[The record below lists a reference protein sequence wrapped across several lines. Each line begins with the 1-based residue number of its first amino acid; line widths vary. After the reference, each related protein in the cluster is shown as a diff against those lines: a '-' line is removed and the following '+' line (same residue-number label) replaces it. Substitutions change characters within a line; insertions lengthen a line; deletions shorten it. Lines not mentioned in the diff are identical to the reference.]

1 MHKSPNIPSSLS
13 LPLTYTNP
21 STHPYRMGNS
31 ALTSQAL
38 SAPPYLLSFFIVLL
52 TAHLSDHHCSRSPYI
67 ILHSLLACT
76 GYLLLT
82 ISGPLQLSSLW
93 RYMAIFPASAGFFS
107 AVTII
112 ITWTINNQPTGTRR
126 GAGVVMLGFLGQLG
140 PLIGVRLYP
149 DEEGP
154 YYTKGM
160 AICTGFMAVVAG
172 LAWGLRGYLRRKN
185 VEEYIEVED
194 DDREG
199 LVEGKR
205 KRRRRFVFIL

>member
-1 MHKSPNIPSSLS
+1 
-13 LPLTYTNP
+13 
-21 STHPYRMGNS
+21 MGNS

-38 SAPPYLLSFFIVLL
+38 SAPPYLLSFLIVLL
-52 TAHLSDHHCSRSPYI
+52 TAHLSDHHRSRSPYVV
-67 ILHSLLACT
+67 LHSLLACT

-82 ISGPLQLSSLW
+82 ISAFLQLSSTW

-126 GAGVVMLGFLGQLG
+126 AGGVVMLGFLGQLG

-160 AICTGFMAVVAG
+160 AICAAFMAAAAA

-185 VEEYIEVED
+185 AEEFVEVQD
-194 DDREG
+194 DDEEG

-205 KRRRRFVFIL
+205 KRGGGRFVFIL

>member
-1 MHKSPNIPSSLS
+1 
-13 LPLTYTNP
+13 
-21 STHPYRMGNS
+21 MGNS

-38 SAPPYLLSFFIVLL
+38 SAPPYLLSFLIVLL

-76 GYLLLT
+76 GYLILT
-82 ISGPLQLSSLW
+82 VSGPLQLSYLW

-160 AICTGFMAVVAG
+160 AVCAGFMAAVAG
-172 LAWGLRGYLRRKN
+172 LTWGLRGYLKRKN
-185 VEEYIEVED
+185 AEGYVKIEDAAD
-194 DDREG
+194 DDEEG
-199 LVEGKR
+199 LMEGKR
-205 KRRRRFVFIL
+205 RGGGRRFVFIL

>member
-1 MHKSPNIPSSLS
+1 
-13 LPLTYTNP
+13 
-21 STHPYRMGNS
+21 MGNS

-38 SAPPYLLSFFIVLL
+38 SAPPYLFSFLIVL
-52 TAHLSDHHCSRSPYI
+52 TAHLSDHHCSRSPYV

-76 GYLLLT
+76 GYFLLT

-112 ITWTINNQPTGTRR
+112 ITWTINNEPTGTRR
-126 GAGVVMLGFLGQLG
+126 SAGVVMLGFLGQLG

-160 AICTGFMAVVAG
+160 AVCAGFMAVVAG
-172 LAWGLRGYLRRKN
+172 LAWGLRGYLRGKN
-185 VEEYIEVED
+185 AEWYIEVED
-194 DDREG
+194 DEERF
-199 LVEGKR
+199 VEGKR
-205 KRRRRFVFIL
+205 KRGGRRFVFIL